1 MVADSRQVIPD
12 WSSAKTCPGKVIF
25 RAEKRNPA
33 YVEPSATKGIISYTE
48 RLMERIRNFCIIAH
62 VDHGKSTLADRMLQM
77 THTIADRD
85 MTAQVL
91 DTMDL
96 EREKG
101 VTIKASAVRMIY
113 NAKDGQDYEF
123 NLIDTPGHVDF
134 NYEVSRALYACEG
147 AVLVVDATQGIEAQT
162 LANLYLALDA
172 NLVIIPVINKI
183 DLQSADVEGVKRD
196 LKILLGVEDEEIIPI
211 SAKTGFGVEEVLE
224 AIVAKIPAPI
234 RSEDKPLRALI
245 FDSHYDA
252 YKGVIAYVRV
262 FDGSL
267 TANDKVV
274 MMATGT
280 KIVPVE
286 IGIFSPNLLPIDK
299 LSAGDVGYI
308 ATGLKTV
315 SECRVGDTITNAAKP
330 ADAPLPGYRK
340 AKPMVFAGVYP
351 VEGEDFPDLKEALEK
366 LQLNDASLTFEP
378 ESSEALNF
386 GFRCGFLGLF
396 HMEIIQERIEREY
409 DLDVVFTAPSVEY
422 KVDLTDGSTIM
433 IDSPADL
440 PDEGRIKEI
449 YEPWMSLQ
457 IFSPTEYYGV
467 IMEMVRKRRGIYINQ
482 EYPAANRVQLNFEIP
497 LSEIIVDFFDLLK
510 SNTHGYASMDYQF
523 LEYRAGDLV
532 KLQILLNEEPV
543 DALTAIVHSQDA
555 YHKGQALVSKLKEI
569 IPQQLFTIPIQA
581 YAEGRVISRANVKA
595 LRKDVLA
602 KCYGGDITRKKKL
615 LEKQKRGK
623 KRMKMVGSVEIPQE
637 AFMAILRL
645 EN

>member
-1 MVADSRQVIPD
+1 
-12 WSSAKTCPGKVIF
+12 
-25 RAEKRNPA
+25 
-33 YVEPSATKGIISYTE
+33 
-48 RLMERIRNFCIIAH
+48 
-62 VDHGKSTLADRMLQM
+62 MLQV

-183 DLQSADVEGVKRD
+183 DLQSADVEGVRRD
-196 LKILLGVEDEEIIPI
+196 LKILLGVEDDEIIPI

-245 FDSHYDA
+245 FDSHYDS

-267 TANDKVV
+267 TSLDKIA

-286 IGIFSPNLLPIDK
+286 IGIFSPNMQPIDK

-330 ADAPLPGYRK
+330 ADTPLPGYQK

-351 VEGEDFPDLKEALEK
+351 VDGEDFPDLKDALEK

-449 YEPWMSLQ
+449 YEPWMSLE